1 MSWCYRARRNED
13 KGMVWYDVVEYYG
26 EHTYTIDGV
35 RPTGETIE
43 ELIQDLERMLEDVKT
58 RPVLEG

>member
-1 MSWCYRARRNED
+1 
-13 KGMVWYDVVEYYG
+13 MVWYDVVEYYG
-26 EHTYTIDGV
+26 KHTHTVDGI

-43 ELIQDLERMLEDVKT
+43 ELIRDLERMLEDVKT